1 MQNKFQKEFKMNFK
15 TLMAAA
21 AMTVALTGVSMTS
34 VTATAAQATTY
45 TVGTGAT
52 YRPFEFQTPSKEIV
66 GFDIDLM
73 KAIAK
78 AEGFK
83 VDFINTLWGVIFESV
98 KNGDRDMIMSGIT
111 ITPQRQ
117 EAVDFS
123 LPYFAA
129 HQLILTQKSLTVKG
143 MADLKGKNVAV
154 VANSAGDIIASNAF
168 GKASKNIKRFDN
180 TPLVLEELSAGG
192 VDAAIGDVGVFAYY
206 VTQNPDKKFNMA
218 RDEKFED
225 QYFGIAVR
233 KGNKAMLDKVNSGL
247 KKVIASGEYAKIYA
261 KWFGDKAPVPTLPIK

>member
-1 MQNKFQKEFKMNFK
+1 MNFK
-15 TLMAAA
+15 VLLTAA
-21 AMTVALTGVSMTS
+21 AMSAALVAGSAPAVA
-34 VTATAAQATTY
+34 ATLAQAQTY

-52 YRPFEFQTPSKEIV
+52 YRPFEFQTPNKEIV

-78 AEGFK
+78 AEGFQ
-83 VDFINTLWGVIFESV
+83 VEFINTLWGVIFESV

-117 EAVDFS
+117 ESVDFS

-129 HQLILTQKSLTVKG
+129 YQLILTQKDLQVKG
-143 MADLKGKNVAV
+143 IEDLKGKNVAV
-154 VANSAGDIIASNAF
+154 VANSAGDIIASKTF
-168 GKASKNIKRFDN
+168 GKTSSNIKRFDN

-206 VTQNPDKKFNMA
+206 VQQNPDKQFNMV
-218 RDEKFED
+218 RDEDFED

-247 KKVIASGEYAKIYA
+247 KKVVASGEYDKIYK
-261 KWFGDKAPVPTLPIK
+261 KWFGEKAQVPTLPLK